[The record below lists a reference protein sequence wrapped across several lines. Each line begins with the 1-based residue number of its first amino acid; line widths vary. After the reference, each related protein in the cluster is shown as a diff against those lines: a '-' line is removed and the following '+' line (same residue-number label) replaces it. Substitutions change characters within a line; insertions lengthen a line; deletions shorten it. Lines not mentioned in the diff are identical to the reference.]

1 MNIRPAQPADIA
13 ELLRFEQGVI
23 SAERPFNSQIRDQT
37 HYYDLHALTQDDR
50 SLLVVAEQAGA
61 LIASG
66 YAQIRESKAHL
77 QHDRHAYLGFMF
89 VRPEYRGQG
98 VNKAVLE
105 RLLAWSKDN
114 GVVDCYLD
122 VYAENTAA
130 IRAYEKAGFAGS
142 LLEMKL
148 QLD

>member
-23 SAERPFNSQIRDQT
+23 TAERPFNPQIRDQA
-37 HYYDLHALTQDDR
+37 HYYDLDVLIQDKQ
-50 SLLVVAEQAGA
+50 SLLVVAEDAGV
-61 LIASG
+61 LVASG

-77 QHDRHAYLGFMF
+77 RHDRHAYLGFMF
-89 VRPEYRGQG
+89 VKPEYRGKG

>member
-23 SAERPFNSQIRDQT
+23 SAERPFNPQIRGQT
-37 HYYDLHALTQDDR
+37 HYYDLHALIQDDQ

-66 YAQIRESKAHL
+66 YVQIRESKAHL

-89 VRPEYRGQG
+89 VKPEYRGQG

-114 GVVDCYLD
+114 GVADCYLD

>member
-1 MNIRPAQPADIA
+1 
-13 ELLRFEQGVI
+13 
-23 SAERPFNSQIRDQT
+23 
-37 HYYDLHALTQDDR
+37 
-50 SLLVVAEQAGA
+50 
-61 LIASG
+61 
-66 YAQIRESKAHL
+66 
-77 QHDRHAYLGFMF
+77 MF
-89 VRPEYRGQG
+89 VKPEYRGQG

-114 GVVDCYLD
+114 GVADCYLD

>member
-1 MNIRPAQPADIA
+1 MKIRPAQPADIA

-23 SAERPFNSQIRDQT
+23 TAERPFNPQIRDQA
-37 HYYDLHALTQDDR
+37 HYYDLDVLIQDKQ
-50 SLLVVAEQAGA
+50 SLLVVAEDAGV
-61 LIASG
+61 LVASG

-77 QHDRHAYLGFMF
+77 RHDRHAYLGFMF
-89 VRPEYRGQG
+89 VKPEYRGKG

>member
-23 SAERPFNSQIRDQT
+23 SAERPFNPQIRDQT
-37 HYYDLHALTQDDR
+37 HYYDLHALIQDDQ